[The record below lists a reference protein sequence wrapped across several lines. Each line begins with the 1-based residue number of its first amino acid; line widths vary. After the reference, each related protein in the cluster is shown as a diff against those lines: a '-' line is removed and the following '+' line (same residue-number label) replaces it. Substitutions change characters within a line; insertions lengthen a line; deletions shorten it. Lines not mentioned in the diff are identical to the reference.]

1 MYQLSKKKLYKPFSN
16 NIDQPEIFLFLKKI
30 LEPEASFFWMSTIY
44 ALAIGFLALATP
56 MSVQFLINSV
66 SFTAMLQPIIILGL
80 VLLILLL
87 FWAALSGL
95 QFYVTEIF
103 QRRFFARMASEV
115 GMSLLNSQH
124 RVFEEANQTEMVN
137 RFFETIAIQ
146 KTIPKFLTKTFAL
159 LLQGMIGLILVS
171 FYHPLF
177 LVFSLIIVA
186 SLWLI
191 WSRFY
196 KQAIVSSFYES
207 RRKYDVVGW
216 LEDIARGHNIFK
228 SSNGFNYAKF
238 KIDFLTG
245 QYLEERKKHFKNLFS
260 QVLLLLLLYV
270 FASVALLVIG
280 GFLVLKGQL
289 TIGQLVAAELILSAI
304 LYGFSQLGRDFEN
317 FYDLIAACEKLSQ
330 FYNIPSDKNLGVSFP
345 NKPFDLN
352 FKNAFYKY
360 SNHEYS
366 FDVCFEAKKNY
377 MVSTGGFST
386 KKILIDLIH
395 GFRTPISGTV
405 LVDQEDLRNLDL
417 YSIRSQIAVIDNS
430 PLIESSV
437 GEYLSFND
445 GNISQSVINEALKVT
460 GLENIILKS
469 EDGLNMRIIPSGWP
483 FSESEKILLQIAR
496 VLIHK
501 PNLIIITEVLDMLV
515 LPARQKILKY
525 LTKEHDAT
533 VIYFSHRTDGMLD
546 FDNYL
551 FVDKAQTYEFS
562 SIEKLEE
569 FETKFHTNDRK

>member
-1 MYQLSKKKLYKPFSN
+1 MYELSKKKLYKPFSN
-16 NIDQPEIFLFLKKI
+16 NIDQPEIFLFLKNI
-30 LEPEASFFWMSTIY
+30 LAPEASFFWMSAIY
-44 ALAIGFLALATP
+44 ALAISFLALATP

-87 FWAALSGL
+87 FWAALSAL

-103 QRRFFARMASEV
+103 QRRFFARMASTV
-115 GMSLLNSQH
+115 GMSLLNAQ
-124 RVFEEANQTEMVN
+124 RQTFEEANQTEMVN
-137 RFFETIAIQ
+137 RFFETISIQ

-159 LLQGMIGLILVS
+159 LLQGFVGLVLVS

-177 LVFSLIIVA
+177 LVFSLVIVA
-186 SLWLI
+186 SLWFI

-228 SSNGFNYAKF
+228 SSNGCNYAKF

-245 QYLEERKKHFKNLFS
+245 QYLQERKKHFKNLFS
-260 QVLLLLLLYV
+260 QVVLLLLLYV

-280 GFLVLKGQL
+280 GFLVFKGQL

-317 FYDLIAACEKLSQ
+317 FYDLVSACEKLSQ
-330 FYNIPSDKNLGVSFP
+330 FYNVPSDKKLGITFA
-345 NKPFDLN
+345 NKSFDLSLSN
-352 FKNAFYKY
+352 VYYKY
-360 SNHEYS
+360 SDREYC
-366 FDVCFEAKKNY
+366 FDLKFEAKKNY
-377 MVSTGGFST
+377 IVSTGGFST

-395 GFRTPISGTV
+395 GFRAPISGV
-405 LVDQEDLRNLDL
+405 IMANQDNLQSLDL
-417 YSIRSQIAVIDNS
+417 YQFRSQIAVIENAS
-430 PLIESSV
+430 LIESTV

-445 GNISQSVINEALKVT
+445 VNISQSTIDEALKIT
-460 GLENIILKS
+460 GLDNRVLRSQE
-469 EDGLNMRIIPSGWP
+469 GLNMRIIPSGWP

-533 VIYFSHRTDGMLD
+533 VIYFSHRVDGMLD
-546 FDNYL
+546 FDHYL
-551 FVDKAQTYEFS
+551 FIDKTSSYEFS
-562 SIEKLEE
+562 SIDDLVE
-569 FETKFHTNDRK
+569 FETNFHANVRK